1 MSEEKKEREIKTPT
15 IKKNVPNDMH
25 EAKIILKPG
34 QVYMVQTDANGD
46 EILGT
51 GSITSLK
58 TFQTSFSHLNFKI
71 KKKG

>member
-1 MSEEKKEREIKTPT
+1 MEREIKTPT
-15 IKKNVPNDMH
+15 IKKNVANDLH

-34 QVYMVQTDANGD
+34 QVYMVKTDKNGD